1 MKQGEIWLVQYP
13 EGMEHEFK
21 NDRPALVIES
31 NKQIERSNIFA
42 VMAITSNLNNRLDED
57 INLLPD
63 AQNHLWKDSVIKV
76 HHIQSFAAGR
86 FIKKIGIAGDVILS
100 QVKEYLK
107 VHFAI

>member
-21 NDRPALVIES
+21 NNRPALVIES
-31 NKQIERSNIFA
+31 NNQIERSNIFS
-42 VMAITSNLNNRLDED
+42 VMAITSNTSNRLDED
-57 INLLPD
+57 IDILPD
-63 AQNHLWKDSVIKV
+63 TQNRLWKDSVIKV

-107 VHFAI
+107 LHFAI